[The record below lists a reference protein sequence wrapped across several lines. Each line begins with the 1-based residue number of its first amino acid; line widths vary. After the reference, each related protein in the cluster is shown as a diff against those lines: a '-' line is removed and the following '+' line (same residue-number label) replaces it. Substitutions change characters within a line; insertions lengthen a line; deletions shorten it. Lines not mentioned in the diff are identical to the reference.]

1 MKMHRMQQ
9 EAYIK
14 ELKKT
19 IKLQGQKLQR
29 HAHAMDKMQKHTALV
44 QRHTVLT
51 LRLLELTVF
60 DAGIIPATPSTCN
73 DFDAGIIP
81 VTPASPHEDQAEEAK
96 QMAKQMATPL
106 VKKEDLDVV
115 DQDGEEEDDD
125 CMGSDSDEDG
135 ADEDE

>member
-51 LRLLELTVF
+51 LRRLELTVF
-60 DAGIIPATPSTCN
+60 DAGIIPATPSSCN
-73 DFDAGIIP
+73 DFDDIIP
-81 VTPASPHEDQAEEAK
+81 VTPASPHEDQAEKAGK
-96 QMAKQMATPL
+96 L
-106 VKKEDLDVV
+106 VAQRVTL
-115 DQDGEEEDDD
+115 
-125 CMGSDSDEDG
+125 
-135 ADEDE
+135 A